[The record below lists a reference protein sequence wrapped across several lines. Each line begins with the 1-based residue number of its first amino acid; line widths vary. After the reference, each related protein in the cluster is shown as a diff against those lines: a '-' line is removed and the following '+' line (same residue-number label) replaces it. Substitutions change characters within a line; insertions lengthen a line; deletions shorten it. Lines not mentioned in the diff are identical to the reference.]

1 MEQKR
6 PADIIQ
12 ELLDYLWNGLGLE
25 EKGWKRLKKGD
36 FKKKM
41 KNGLTYQIWFDRSR
55 YNYIDYEIGHG
66 NVEVGFSC
74 IIKQGDDYL
83 YSFRIEPTTGGSF
96 FRMLTEDLRLNT
108 GLLDTF
114 LPLVKANYL
123 DFIDR
128 FEADPVEALQP
139 VCAPFTEAED
149 YSWFIYVRE
158 QMVERYGTAE
168 QMEEYRRQAELRGT
182 PGHKAKNWMGSMLF
196 HLSHANDVD
205 QAWASSRTREELDQ
219 VVEPFVQTLND
230 LLDEYMSIYGV
241 NTWAMSTYESRRG
254 LARNYITPIIGDMLL
269 SDITPRMMD
278 KYYRD
283 LLSVK
288 TVSVNNRKPTSE
300 YLTPHTVR
308 EIHKLLRSAF
318 NQAVRWELISRNP
331 VLNATLPKEEHK
343 ERDIW
348 TAETLSKA
356 MEVCDDPILSLA
368 LNLAFSCSLRIGEML
383 GLTWDCIDIA
393 PQSIENGSA
402 YIFVNKELQRVTR
415 GALDD
420 LSDKGVIKKFPPC
433 IASTHTALVLK
444 EPKTKTSIRRVYLPK
459 TVAYMLVE
467 RKKEIDELMD
477 LFGDEYID
485 NNLVFCSS
493 NGRPMESQ
501 VINRAFNKLIKENG
515 LPHVVFH
522 SLRHSSIT
530 YKLKLNGGDMKS
542 VQGDSGHAQVKMV
555 ADVYSHIIDEDRCIN
570 AQRLEEAF
578 YSSKTPDPVEDTEP
592 KTADTAVTESD
603 ESDAAKIL
611 ELLKNPETAA
621 LLKQLAKAL

>member
-1 MEQKR
+1 MQNSTNMRILELLR
-6 PADIIQ
+6 FLYERTDENHPATVSDIIAHLNGKGIQAVRQTVYADTNALIDAGIDIVVVKSTQNQYFMGSRPFEYPELKMLTDAVASSKIISAKKSEELVQKLCRLTSTHQAEQLQKFAALSSRVKPHNEKVYYIIDNIQTAIGNHQQIRFQYYEYTQ
-12 ELLDYLWNGLGLE
+12 E
-25 EKGWKRLKKGD
+25 
-36 FKKKM
+36 KKKILKHDGYYYVVNPYALEW
-41 KNGLTYQIWFDRSR
+41 KNDHYYLI
-55 YNYIDYEIGHG
+55 
-66 NVEVGFSC
+66 GFSLKHQKIAHFRVDRLTSVENLETC
-74 IIKQGDDYL
+74 FMPIEGFDVASYTNKMVDMFTSESSKEVTLLCENELMRVIIDH
-83 YSFRIEPTTGGSF
+83 
-96 FRMLTEDLRLNT
+96 
-108 GLLDTF
+108 
-114 LPLVKANYL
+114 
-123 DFIDR
+123 
-128 FEADPVEALQP
+128 
-139 VCAPFTEAED
+139 
-149 YSWFIYVRE
+149 
-158 QMVERYGTAE
+158 YGE
-168 QMEEYRRQAELRGT
+168 
-182 PGHKAKNWMGSMLF
+182 
-196 HLSHANDVD
+196 
-205 QAWASSRTREELDQ
+205 
-219 VVEPFVQTLND
+219 
-230 LLDEYMSIYGV
+230 
-241 NTWAMSTYESRRG
+241 
-254 LARNYITPIIGDMLL
+254 
-269 SDITPRMMD
+269 D

-570 AQRLEEAF
+570 AQRLEKAF

-592 KTADTAVTESD
+592 ETADTAVTESD
-603 ESDAAKIL
+603 ESDAVKIL